1 MLITSSQRPPSFPGA
16 PGVLPVPGQP
26 LPLPVPVDTN
36 ALNGMNGALVRP
48 GMPGPPMTGFPAS
61 GMTPL
66 PGMPNQNMP
75 TPLASNRPAH
85 PDDPVIPH
93 NGWQTH
99 EEAEK
104 AFFHLLK
111 KTGVDPDWTW
121 DMTMRAIITDP
132 LYKSFN
138 SLAERKASWQRVCQS
153 RMLDTWLSCA
163 TNSTLSF
170 KRKRK
175 LKKRKLAW
183 ASCVPQF
190 ATY

>member
-1 MLITSSQRPPSFPGA
+1 MVYLLITAHFSQRPPGFPGASGA

-26 LPLPVPVDTN
+26 LPLPVPVDSN
-36 ALNGMNGALVRP
+36 SLNGMNGALVRP
-48 GMPGPPMTGFPAS
+48 GMPGASGFPPVS
-61 GMTPL
+61 GMASL
-66 PGMPNQNMP
+66 PGIPNQSMP
-75 TPLASNRPAH
+75 APLASNRPAH

-153 RMLDTWLSCA
+153 PIPDTWLSYVI
-163 TNSTLSF
+163 NSTLNF
-170 KRKRK
+170 KRKKRPRRRK
-175 LKKRKLAW
+175 PA
-183 ASCVPQF
+183 
-190 ATY
+190 